1 MIVLA
6 VDDVAQ
12 AAAPAATVSLAEH
25 LGPHLH
31 LGVDGAIP
39 VLPIR
44 GVAPLLAAVH
54 HAFAEHRPLV
64 LSPDAVWLTIAQGVA
79 HHVRLHAEAL
89 RSRLVRHDGRKMLT
103 VRFDTIPDTAADW
116 AAIIE
121 AFRGL
126 TADDLGAGL
135 ARLMTCDFSTSG
147 LAERVASEIVLM
159 DAVSSYYDYTLACV
173 CGIPEITLTGT
184 PADWRAIRARIDVIA
199 ELDLGWWTASLL
211 PLLDQLIAAAD
222 GEPDPTFFR
231 AIYKPRAAYGW
242 DRITGWIARLYPYVG
257 QGGSY
262 TERNPL
268 LAFAL
273 DAAVSADDGIRSQD
287 APAAPSQVLV
297 RVEIDSAVQVVVVL
311 EGGLLAVEQDGEG
324 RLVPRAG
331 YLLRVGE
338 GTVHALVDRMTR
350 EHRVVAGSRSPDPR
364 WDSSAEL
371 KALLAAIDEA
381 TLFASA
387 APWRLLPPANR
398 DRIELAV
405 ERAATADRL
414 VDLAD
419 GSCLAVLDSRAGLA
433 VLRLDVAALV
443 PRPPDERVLDEL
455 TGLTIDADDAA
466 RAAQPRWR
474 TTQAFASIP
483 VIGSS
488 LLAVLLHA
496 LQHEGALPLPVADL
510 LDVEPALIDTPEHAA
525 ALLDR
530 LARDHHVVRAV
541 GGQRGHAL
549 GVVEASFTVGGQRW
563 TLPRTIEVERVVIGV
578 GDDQLLAR
586 CVVCSD
592 EGAWL
597 AVIVSWPRRGIALL
611 PAGSIVTGQVAKR
624 RGGPRRIPGRCTA
637 PPSSIPVLGRSLVE
651 IIVAALD
658 DGALPAPTAT
668 VAEWLQHSD
677 APP

>member
-1 MIVLA
+1 MIALA
-6 VDDVAQ
+6 VDDVAP
-12 AAAPAATVSLAEH
+12 AAAPAVTVPLAEH

-89 RSRLVRHDGRKMLT
+89 RSRLVRHDGCKMLT

-126 TADDLGAGL
+126 IADDLGAGL

-159 DAVSSYYDYTLACV
+159 DAASSYYDYTVACV

-184 PADWRAIRARIDVIA
+184 AADWRAIRARIDVIA

-211 PLLDQLIAAAD
+211 PLLDRLVAAAD
-222 GEPDPTFFR
+222 GRPDPAFFR
-231 AIYKPRAAYGW
+231 GIYKPRAAYGW

-268 LAFAL
+268 LASAF
-273 DAAVSADDGIRSQD
+273 DAEVSVDEGIRSQD

-297 RVEIDSAVQVVVVL
+297 RVEVGSAVQVVVL

-331 YLLRVGE
+331 YLLRVGD
-338 GTVHALVDRMTR
+338 GTVDALVDRMTR
-350 EHRVVAGSRSPDPR
+350 EHRVFPGSGNPDPR
-364 WDSSAEL
+364 WDYSAEL
-371 KALLAAIDEA
+371 KVLLASIDEA
-381 TLFASA
+381 TLFAST
-387 APWRLLPPANR
+387 APWRLLPPASR
-398 DRIELAV
+398 DRIELAA

-419 GSCLAVLDSRAGLA
+419 GSCLAVMDTQAGLA
-433 VLRLDVAALV
+433 VLCLDGAALV
-443 PRPPDERVLDEL
+443 PRPPDERVLDEV
-455 TGLTIDADDAA
+455 TGLTIAADDQA
-466 RAAQPRWR
+466 RTAQPRWR
-474 TTQAFASIP
+474 TTQALASIP

-488 LLAVLLHA
+488 LPAVLLQA
-496 LQHEGALPLPVADL
+496 LQHEGALPGVVGAL

-541 GGQRGHAL
+541 DGQRGHAL
-549 GVVEASFTVGGQRW
+549 GIVEASFTVGGQRW

-578 GDDQLLAR
+578 GDDQLIAR

>member
-6 VDDVAQ
+6 VDDVAR

-25 LGPHLH
+25 LGPHLY
-31 LGVDGAIP
+31 LGVDGAVP
-39 VLPIR
+39 VLPVR

-79 HHVRLHAEAL
+79 HHVRLHADAL
-89 RSRLVRHDGRKMLT
+89 RSRLVRHDGRRMLT
-103 VRFDTIPDTAADW
+103 VWFETVPDSAADW
-116 AAIIE
+116 AAIID

-126 TADDLGAGL
+126 IADDLGAGL
-135 ARLMTCDFSTSG
+135 ARLMSCDFSTSG

-159 DAVSSYYDYTLACV
+159 DAVSSYYDYTVACV

-184 PADWRAIRARIDVIA
+184 AADWRAIRARIDVIA

-211 PLLDQLIAAAD
+211 PLLDRLVAAAD
-222 GEPDPTFFR
+222 GRPDPAFFR

-273 DAAVSADDGIRSQD
+273 DAEVSADDGIRSQD

-297 RVEIDSAVQVVVVL
+297 RVEVDSAMQVVVL

-331 YLLRVGE
+331 YLLRIGE
-338 GTVHALVDRMTR
+338 GTVQALVDRMTR
-350 EHRVVAGSRSPDPR
+350 EHRVFPGSGSPDPR
-364 WDSSAEL
+364 WDFSAEL

-381 TLFASA
+381 TLFAST

-443 PRPPDERVLDEL
+443 PRPPDEWVLDET
-455 TGLTIDADDAA
+455 TGLTIAAHGAA

-496 LQHEGALPLPVADL
+496 LQHDGALPRPVADL

-541 GGQRGHAL
+541 GSQRGHAL

-578 GDDQLLAR
+578 DDDRLLAR
-586 CVVCSD
+586 CVVCTD

-597 AVIVSWPRRGIALL
+597 AVVESWPRRGIVLL
-611 PAGSIVTGQVAKR
+611 PAGTIVTEQVAKR
-624 RGGPRRIPGRCTA
+624 RGGPRRGLTRCTA
-637 PPSSIPVLGRSLVE
+637 PTSSIPVLGRSLVE

-658 DGALPAPTAT
+658 EGALPAPTAT
-668 VAEWLQHSD
+668 VADWLARSD
-677 APP
+677 DPP